1 MTATTCDGVAMDF
14 VRLVGADSASHGAGK
29 RKLWALS
36 GPLFACSACGQAATV
51 LAGRQVSA
59 LLWPL
64 FGWLAWA
71 MAATVLAA
79 TTGEGA
85 DLASVRLVG
94 VG

>member
-51 LAGRQVSA
+51 LAG
-59 LLWPL
+59 
-64 FGWLAWA
+64 
-71 MAATVLAA
+71 
-79 TTGEGA
+79 TTGECA
-85 DLASVRLVG
+85 ALASVRLVG
-94 VG
+94 VGYGSHCTSCHDR